1 MDKKSSIERPFEVG
15 FFKPDPNPP
24 GHLPVLDLI
33 ERWPVGVQ
41 ARLFATLDAVA
52 SAPPYRFAGGGY
64 FEAMHGE
71 MQGWFEVRARSGTIH
86 YRLFC
91 LLDRKQVN
99 FEVGLL
105 AVITGASKANGRVFT
120 DLEYRKV
127 RDLGTVYD
135 SKNPR
140 QLSPLVA

>member
-33 ERWPVGVQ
+33 ERWPVG
-41 ARLFATLDAVA
+41 
-52 SAPPYRFAGGGY
+52 
-64 FEAMHGE
+64 